1 VIVAI
6 EAASTDLSLAIADAD
21 GTIIGDD
28 AWTSQRRQS
37 AELLPR
43 LLALLGREGSTL
55 GELTGI
61 GVGSGPGSFTGLRV
75 AMALAKGL
83 AVALRRPLVAVPSL
97 VAWLEADPTAEL
109 AIARAGARDAFVQG
123 RGPEGPMIVDR
134 EALARRIAGLTVV
147 APVELVESFA
157 LRTVQ
162 HPPRGAISVARTA
175 AARLAD
181 DPRGDDVRTVEPIY
195 LRAPRGVATEAGGE
209 VRWL

>member
-1 VIVAI
+1 MIVAI

-21 GTIIGDD
+21 GANIGDV
-28 AWTSQRRQS
+28 AWTSERRQS
-37 AELLPR
+37 AELLPQ
-43 LLALLGREGSTL
+43 LLALLGREGRTL

-97 VAWLEADPTAEL
+97 VAWLEADPAAEI
-109 AIARAGARDAFVQG
+109 AVARAGARDVFVQV
-123 RGPEGPMIVDR
+123 RGPEGPVILDR
-134 EALARRIAGLTVV
+134 EALAGRIGGLTVV
-147 APVELVESFA
+147 APVELVGSFA
-157 LRTVQ
+157 LPSV
-162 HPPRGAISVARTA
+162 HPPRGAASVARTA

-181 DPRGDDVRTVEPIY
+181 DPQGDDVRTVEPIY
-195 LRAPRGVATEAGGE
+195 LRAPRGVATEADGE